1 MVDDAG
7 EVGIINF
14 SYQVVQ
20 LIEFINLTFLI

>member
-7 EVGIINF
+7 EVGIITF